1 MSSKRFYIYGSL
13 GILLFLGGVFS
24 SFNQDNSDFI
34 ERVKIGLREVGNNL
48 LLSNKDSTSLV
59 LPVKEIKPNIY
70 EVSFEK
76 GLEIEPGF
84 LVSEIKKSFKKS
96 DLSKFYRVAVLEC
109 LINDVVYSY
118 EMKET
123 SKKSIVPCSGRVLPV
138 NCYKIQVKFIASSPK
153 LLRSSFYWFGFL
165 VVLLLILSEMYFGKR
180 KNSNEQQENPSKIQ
194 IGNYWLYPNQSKLV
208 FNSDE
213 IMLSNKEREILTVF
227 ASAQNEI
234 IKREE
239 LSKKVW
245 EDNGVFVGRSLDTYI
260 SKLRKKLK
268 EDPALKIINV
278 HGVGYKLEVSK
289 S

>member
-13 GILLFLGGVFS
+13 AILLFLGGVFS

-59 LPVKEIKPNIY
+59 LPVREIKPNVY
-70 EVSFEK
+70 EISFEK

-109 LINDVVYSY
+109 IINDVVYSY

-123 SKKSIVPCSGRVLPV
+123 NKKSIVPCLGRVLPKS
-138 NCYKIQVKFIASSPK
+138 CYKIQVKFTASSPQ

-165 VVLLLILSEMYFGKR
+165 VVLLLLLSEIYFRKKNDSGKP
-180 KNSNEQQENPSKIQ
+180 EENLSKIQ
-194 IGNYWLYPNQSKLV
+194 IGHYWLHPDQSKLM
-208 FNSDE
+208 FDSEE
-213 IMLSNKEREILTVF
+213 IMLSKKECEILSIF
-227 ASAQNEI
+227 AAAQNEI

-245 EDNGVFVGRSLDTYI
+245 EDNGVFVGRSLDTYV

-268 EDPALKIINV
+268 QDPSLKIINV
-278 HGVGYKLEVSK
+278 HGVGYKLEVLK